1 MSTDQKTSFSVE
13 DQYKMPFF
21 NAEAQPSP
29 PAGVKVTE
37 AKKNNTAESNRIYYV
52 CTRKWSRGR
61 AVRQRSAKPCTAVR
75 ICSRPQRKAPSSTN
89 VEAGVFLFYGHASLS
104 TNMVGSLANGHIKE
118 KLPDKP
124 QA

>member
-1 MSTDQKTSFSVE
+1 MGTTKTVSPLVSPYIYKPGQKQYSDLIYNILHITYSTTSEV
-13 DQYKMPFF
+13 
-21 NAEAQPSP
+21 
-29 PAGVKVTE
+29 
-37 AKKNNTAESNRIYYV
+37 
-52 CTRKWSRGR
+52 
-61 AVRQRSAKPCTAVR
+61 
-75 ICSRPQRKAPSSTN
+75 CSRPQRKAPSSTN